1 MNLWGL
7 YLSVSLRCVEDIS
20 PLVNV
25 ILKRW
30 RPRLLS
36 TAVITNQKFPARLQ
50 PWLKHTHTHTHTH
63 IKRAV
68 CLKIHILSS
77 CTSMTIPHLSSRE
90 QKTHNLCSHI
100 LIIILHV
107 SIGLLYITAFAY
119 LDRILNNSIQRLVL
133 YAIHNLSLIW
143 VLVKKK
149 KKAQSEVNG

>member
-36 TAVITNQKFPARLQ
+36 TAVITDQKFPARLQ

-63 IKRAV
+63 TLKEQFASKYTFFHHVLLWQYLICPVESRKRTIFALV
-68 CLKIHILSS
+68 SWKLFSTSALAY
-77 CTSMTIPHLSSRE
+77 CTSLHLPIWIESS
-90 QKTHNLCSHI
+90 
-100 LIIILHV
+100 IIQYKYN
-107 SIGLLYITAFAY
+107 GLFYTPYIMCY
-119 LDRILNNSIQRLVL
+119 S
-133 YAIHNLSLIW
+133 YESW
-143 VLVKKK
+143 
-149 KKAQSEVNG
+149 